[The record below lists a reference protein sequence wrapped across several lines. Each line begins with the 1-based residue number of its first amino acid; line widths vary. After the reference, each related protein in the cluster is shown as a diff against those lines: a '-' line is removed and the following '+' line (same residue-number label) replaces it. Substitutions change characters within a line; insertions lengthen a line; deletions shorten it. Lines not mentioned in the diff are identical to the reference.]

1 MKRTKLMAASLAFI
15 AFISPAVAE
24 GSDSLSLLDGI
35 KRDFAERRSDVALTL
50 RKSEGTWK
58 ATEMRVILRA
68 NEPVVGPKT
77 DLRDLEAVSVSS
89 TEEVSAAQVKSVAG
103 LPRLRRLVLD
113 AGLTEAVLS
122 EVSAVDGL
130 QDVDLCDLGHNRFQS
145 PGLQKLARLKNLR
158 KMRLALAGFEQPV
171 LNGLKMLR
179 RVDRLDLDL

>member
-1 MKRTKLMAASLAFI
+1 M
-15 AFISPAVAE
+15 
-24 GSDSLSLLDGI
+24 
-35 KRDFAERRSDVALTL
+35 
-50 RKSEGTWK
+50 
-58 ATEMRVILRA
+58 
-68 NEPVVGPKT
+68 
-77 DLRDLEAVSVSS
+77 
-89 TEEVSAAQVKSVAG
+89 
-103 LPRLRRLVLD
+103 
-113 AGLTEAVLS
+113 LS